1 MRNKSFIIIL
11 TMLLVVNAFSV
22 SFAKPGNGKGK
33 GNSAKFKTEFQIYMR
48 LVGLMK
54 PYQI

>member
-22 SFAKPGNGKGK
+22 SLLTRQWKRK
-33 GNSAKFKTEFQIYMR
+33 GNSAKFKTEFSD
-48 LVGLMK
+48 LHEASWLMK